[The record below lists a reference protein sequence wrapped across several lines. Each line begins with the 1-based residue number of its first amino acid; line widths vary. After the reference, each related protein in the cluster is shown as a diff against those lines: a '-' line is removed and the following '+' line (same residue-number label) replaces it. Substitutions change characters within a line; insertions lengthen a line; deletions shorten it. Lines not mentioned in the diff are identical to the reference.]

1 MCSKVA
7 DSGRGMPP
15 ELIAQ
20 LPTGGGALG
29 VEVAGMRERLMQ
41 LGGTLDIESSDH
53 GTTVRAQI
61 PLPPDVQ

>member
-1 MCSKVA
+1 
-7 DSGRGMPP
+7 MPP

-20 LPTGGGALG
+20 LATGGDALG
-29 VEVAGMRERLMQ
+29 VGVAGMRERLIQ
-41 LGGTLDIESSDH
+41 LGGTLDIESSDQ

>member
-1 MCSKVA
+1 
-7 DSGRGMPP
+7 MPP

-41 LGGTLDIESSDH
+41 VGGTLDIESSDH